1 MKVPLIDLKAQY
13 ETIRD
18 EIEAALT
25 EVIDQSAFIGG
36 PFVRRFEEEFA
47 AFAGRGF
54 CLGVGNGTDA
64 LVIALK
70 GLGLEP
76 GDEVIVPALT
86 FIATAE
92 AVSLAGGRVVFADV
106 DPQTR
111 CLDPVAVEAALTP
124 KSRAIVA
131 VHLYGHP
138 APMAELASLARRRGL
153 WLIEDCA
160 QAHGASLDGRKL
172 GCVGEAACFSFYP
185 GKNLGAY
192 GDAGAVLC
200 DQEALDERMRML
212 ANHGRLAKYGHLFE
226 GLNSRLDGLQAAVL
240 SVKLPHLPAWNQAR
254 RKAAEGYRQRL
265 GGLPLKLPQDHPG
278 HVYHLFVVELKERDA
293 LLEHLKASGVGA
305 SVHYPDALPRL
316 PAYQHLGHSP
326 GQFPAA
332 ERLADQILSLP
343 LFPEITPEQQDYVA
357 EQVSAFLRGV

>member
-1 MKVPLIDLKAQY
+1 MKVPLVDLKAQY
-13 ETIRD
+13 ETIKGEMD
-18 EIEAALT
+18 PALEAVVRET
-25 EVIDQSAFIGG
+25 AFIGG
-36 PFVRRFEEEFA
+36 PFVRRFEAEFA
-47 AFAGRGF
+47 AFVDRRF

-76 GDEVIVPALT
+76 GDEVIVPAMT

-111 CLDPVAVEAALTP
+111 CLDPAAVEAALSP
-124 KSRAIVA
+124 KSRAILA
-131 VHLYGHP
+131 VHLHGRP
-138 APMAELASLARRRGL
+138 APLAELADLAKRRGL

-160 QAHGASLDGRKL
+160 QAHGASLDDRKVGGL
-172 GCVGEAACFSFYP
+172 GEVACFSFYP

-200 DQEALDERMRML
+200 DDEALDERMRML
-212 ANHGRLAKYGHLFE
+212 ANHGRMAKYSHLFE
-226 GLNSRLDGLQAAVL
+226 GSSSRLDGLQAAVL
-240 SVKLPHLPAWNQAR
+240 SVKLSHLPAWNEAR
-254 RKAAEGYRQRL
+254 RRAAEGYRQRL
-265 GGLPLKLPQDHPG
+265 AGLPLVLPRDHPG
-278 HVYHLFVVELKERDA
+278 HVYHLFAIETEERDA
-293 LLEHLKASGVGA
+293 LLEHLKANGIGA

-316 PAYQHLGHSP
+316 PAYQYLGHSP
-326 GQFPAA
+326 GQFPVA

-357 EQVSAFLRGV
+357 EQVSAFLRGA